1 MVSDIPRNSYMQK
14 RTIGA
19 LQISE
24 KNRFLNKKRRD
35 GENRY
40 LIKGLIQSVAL
51 TIINIYVSS
60 NIPSKHIKQKKKNGT
75 A

>member
-1 MVSDIPRNSYMQK
+1 MVSDIPCNSYMQK

-19 LQISE
+19 LLISE

-35 GENRY
+35 GDNRY